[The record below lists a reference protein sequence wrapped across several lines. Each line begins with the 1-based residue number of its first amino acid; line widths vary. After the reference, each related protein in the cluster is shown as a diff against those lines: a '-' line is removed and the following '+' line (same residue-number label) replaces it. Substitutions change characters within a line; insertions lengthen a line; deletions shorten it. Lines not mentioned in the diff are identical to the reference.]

1 MSKDLTIEALKAGD
15 QKTYAR
21 LYTAYKK
28 DFISFAH
35 KFKIEE
41 SDILDIY
48 QDTFLALYD
57 NVARGKIDQLSCSLK
72 TYIGKNGI
80 SFQPKMSTNKQ
91 IKV

>member
-35 KFKIEE
+35 KFKIWHWQ
-41 SDILDIY
+41 SILLIKK
-48 QDTFLALYD
+48 L
-57 NVARGKIDQLSCSLK
+57 LS
-72 TYIGKNGI
+72 I
-80 SFQPKMSTNKQ
+80 
-91 IKV
+91 